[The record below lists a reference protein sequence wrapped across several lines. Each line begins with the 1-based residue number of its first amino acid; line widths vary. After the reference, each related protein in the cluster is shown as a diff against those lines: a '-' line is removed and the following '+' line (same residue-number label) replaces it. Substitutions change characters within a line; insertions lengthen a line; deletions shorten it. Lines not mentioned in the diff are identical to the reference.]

1 MFSEYQENLKKYL
14 YVCSGKDVLEIGPL
28 DGRATTVIDF
38 FNPKSVTLVEPNPTS
53 LKILNDKF
61 INHQIFGEDV
71 YHYLESTKKFD
82 VVVCNGVLYHLHSP
96 MYLLELIVNRTDP
109 DILIIE
115 SIFLD
120 NVKTTGAL
128 FGEEIDNIQG
138 NRQVLNNWKSTGIR
152 LMFTSSLLKLA
163 MKNLGFELVKEEEFD
178 LSSKKK
184 SNIFMFKKI

>member
-1 MFSEYQENLKKYL
+1 
-14 YVCSGKDVLEIGPL
+14 
-28 DGRATTVIDF
+28 
-38 FNPKSVTLVEPNPTS
+38 
-53 LKILNDKF
+53 
-61 INHQIFGEDV
+61 
-71 YHYLESTKKFD
+71 
-82 VVVCNGVLYHLHSP
+82 

-163 MKNLGFELVKEEEFD
+163 MKNLGFELVKEEEYNDKFD